1 MSAAFLR
8 SEGDDLILAIRL
20 TPKAAK
26 EQIGGVW
33 RDEKGAVWLQ
43 ASVRAVPE
51 KGKANAALIQRIA
64 KRLGIA
70 AKDIVL
76 ESGDT
81 SRLKRLRFIGRA
93 GEADRIMR
101 ELDGT

>member
-1 MSAAFLR
+1 MSASYLR
-8 SEGDDLILAIRL
+8 VDGADLLLAIRL

-26 EQIGGVW
+26 DAIGGVW
-33 RDEKGAVWLQ
+33 QDDKGAVWLQ

-64 KRLGIA
+64 KRLKVA
-70 AKDIVL
+70 PKDIAL

-81 SRLKRLRFIGRA
+81 SRLKRLRLVGRA
-93 GEADRIMR
+93 ADADRIKQ
-101 ELDGT
+101 ELERT

>member
-1 MSAAFLR
+1 MSATYLR
-8 SEGDDLILAIRL
+8 AEGADLLLAIRL

-26 EQIGGVW
+26 DAIGGTW
-33 RDEKGAVWLQ
+33 QDDKGAVWLQ

-64 KRLGIA
+64 KRLDIA
-70 AKDIVL
+70 PKDIAL

-81 SRLKRLRFIGRA
+81 SRLKRLRLHGHA
-93 GEADRIMR
+93 GEADRITQ
-101 ELDGT
+101 ELERT